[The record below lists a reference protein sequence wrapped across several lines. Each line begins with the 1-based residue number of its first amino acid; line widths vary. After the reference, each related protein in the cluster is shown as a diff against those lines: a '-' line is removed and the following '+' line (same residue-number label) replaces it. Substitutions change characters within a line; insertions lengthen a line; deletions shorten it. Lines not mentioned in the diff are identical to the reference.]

1 VSVAVRQ
8 QANILDQTYAS
19 LRWTPDV
26 WLDRTTTGFA
36 LADML
41 SGVVAAAARLI
52 DEHKPAAVVVQ
63 GDTTTAFAS
72 ALAGFYAR
80 VPVVHVEAGLR
91 TWTMEQP
98 FPEEMHRACIDQF
111 AALCLAPTSVS
122 RDNLKAM
129 GIGDDRI
136 VVTGN
141 TVVDAL
147 LHVRAHLPPERS
159 FPVPAGMRR
168 VVVTCHRRENF
179 EGGVRE
185 VCAAVLQ
192 LVQQHAD
199 LDVVVTK
206 HPNPNVARVVEE
218 MLTGV
223 ARVQVVDP
231 VPYRD
236 FVHLM
241 SDAFL
246 ILTDSGGIQEEAT
259 AIGKPFFILREG
271 TERPEALGA
280 GLLVGASKRA
290 IVDAFTR
297 LQTDKEL
304 EKRMTTPLTV
314 FGDGTA
320 AVQSVRALE
329 RVLSS

>member
-1 VSVAVRQ
+1 VR
-8 QANILDQTYAS
+8 
-19 LRWTPDV
+19 
-26 WLDRTTTGFA
+26 
-36 LADML
+36 
-41 SGVVAAAARLI
+41 
-52 DEHKPAAVVVQ
+52 
-63 GDTTTAFAS
+63 
-72 ALAGFYAR
+72 
-80 VPVVHVEAGLR
+80 
-91 TWTMEQP
+91 
-98 FPEEMHRACIDQF
+98 
-111 AALCLAPTSVS
+111 
-122 RDNLKAM
+122 
-129 GIGDDRI
+129 
-136 VVTGN
+136 
-141 TVVDAL
+141 
-147 LHVRAHLPPERS
+147 
-159 FPVPAGMRR
+159 
-168 VVVTCHRRENF
+168 
-179 EGGVRE
+179 
-185 VCAAVLQ
+185 
-192 LVQQHAD
+192 QHAD